1 MSAELPAIYL
11 CVSMLVQ
18 VCYEPGNTCHVS
30 LMYLVSSGLSCAR
43 KRAVNDLSY
52 VPMYLFSFRAPCAQK
67 DLPHHSTMYPF
78 FRGAH
83 APTNLSY
90 VDKYS

>member
-18 VCYEPGNTCHVS
+18 VSYEPGNTCHVS

-43 KRAVNDLSY
+43 KRALKDLSY

-67 DLPHHSTMYPF
+67 DLPHHYVSVV